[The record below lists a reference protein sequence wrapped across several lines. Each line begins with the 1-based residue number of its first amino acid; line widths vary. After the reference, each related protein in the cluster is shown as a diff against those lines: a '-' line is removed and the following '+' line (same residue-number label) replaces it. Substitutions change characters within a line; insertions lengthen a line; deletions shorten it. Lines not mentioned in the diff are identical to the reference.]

1 MRRGKLVV
9 ILIIESDILVGLG
22 NFLVSGNS
30 VVIKRKFMLIEVVVK
45 S

>member
-22 NFLVSGNS
+22 NFLVSDNS
-30 VVIKRKFMLIEVVVK
+30 VVIKRKFTLIEVVVK